1 MDITEIGP
9 RYRLT
14 AAQLSEWELQTGY
27 EWCRQASDDIVRLPN
42 RNPGTLLRVAGTLA
56 QLEHAPAKV
65 PHSLRRR
72 YLHFFAWAAE
82 QVGHFAAA
90 ARLQS
95 TLGNRTEAQWLA
107 YQAGVA
113 RELEPLLPRKATVR
127 ALQLWEPK
135 KRLWAALSFEKWTPT
150 LLVVQKAPSGWRVL
164 DRQAIGE
171 RAQNAHIVVKS
182 GELLL
187 VEQEEGSSR
196 QPEDI
201 TCFRL
206 VKGKL
211 KQTFTETGDHGI
223 GIVRRHG
230 RWNILVSRHEGRD
243 LVYTKGAHGWHAVE
257 VPPLPARL

>member
-1 MDITEIGP
+1 MTI
-9 RYRLT
+9 LT
-14 AAQLSEWELQTGY
+14 AAQLAEWELRTGY
-27 EWCRQASDDIVRLPN
+27 RCCHEAGDDIVRLPS
-42 RNPGTLLRVAGTLA
+42 RNPDTLLRIVST
-56 QLEHAPAKV
+56 PVRV

-90 ARLQS
+90 ARLQN
-95 TLGNRTEAQWLA
+95 TLGNRQEAQWLA

-113 RELEPLLPRKATVR
+113 RELEPLLTQKATLR
-127 ALQLWEPK
+127 ALQLWDPRQ
-135 KRLWAALSFEKWTPT
+135 RLWAALSFEKWTPT
-150 LLVVQKAPSGWRVL
+150 LLVVQKDASGWRVL

-196 QPEDI
+196 QPEVI

-211 KQTFTETGDHGI
+211 KQTFTETGDHGV

-230 RWNILVSRHEGRD
+230 RWHILVSRHKEPT
-243 LVYTKGAHGWHAVE
+243 LVYTKGAQGWYRVSF
-257 VPPLPARL
+257 